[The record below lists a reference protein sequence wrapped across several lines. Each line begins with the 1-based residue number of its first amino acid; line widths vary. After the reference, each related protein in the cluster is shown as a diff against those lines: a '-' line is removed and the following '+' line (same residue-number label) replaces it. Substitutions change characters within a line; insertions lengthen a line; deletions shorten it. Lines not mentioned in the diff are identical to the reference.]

1 MGEVRYAKDK
11 PSDCAYCYFFSAG
24 RKKCT
29 RKEECFIFFLPCRRI
44 KSQPIGN
51 RVRAVLWQ
59 AYPMPGLLHCEGY
72 ERSEGSIETQGNTY
86 EFPFHYGER
95 KQKHILSI
103 VCLKSF
109 YKCSV

>member
-29 RKEECFIFFLPCRRI
+29 RKECFYLLSSRRRI

-51 RVRAVLWQ
+51 RVRAV
-59 AYPMPGLLHCEGY
+59 PMA
-72 ERSEGSIETQGNTY
+72 SISHAWVTA
-86 EFPFHYGER
+86 
-95 KQKHILSI
+95 L
-103 VCLKSF
+103 
-109 YKCSV
+109 